1 MVEGP
6 DIASAKRSMR
16 RAYSATVAGFAGK
29 SAASSAIVSNLTSS
43 ELYSSAL
50 MLVCFMPMECEPNIM
65 PLMMHWLKVGRRL
78 LLPAFDHDRKCYA
91 LAEVKG
97 FNERYLTKGKYGI
110 LEPREEI
117 PRQQPPYPFSAPALW
132 LVPGIAFTRTGR
144 RLGRGGG
151 FYDRLLEGSSGV
163 KIGVCFDCQLAESL
177 PVTRQDITMDY
188 ILTESCLTKC
198 TRQAFASPTNQ

>member
-1 MVEGP
+1 MVEGS
-6 DIASAKRSMR
+6 DIVSAKRAMR
-16 RAYSATVAGFAGK
+16 RAYSATVTDFAGK
-29 SAASSAIVSNLTSS
+29 DAASSAIVSNLTSS

-78 LLPAFDHDRKCYA
+78 LLPAFDCAKECYA

-110 LEPREEI
+110 LEPSEEI
-117 PRQQPPYPFSAPALW
+117 PRQQPPYTFSAPTLW
-132 LVPGIAFTRTGR
+132 LVPGIAFTRTGL

-151 FYDRLLEGSSGV
+151 FYDRLLEGSSSV
-163 KIGVCFDCQLAESL
+163 KIGVCFDCQLADSL
-177 PVTRQDITMDY
+177 PVTRHDATMDH
-188 ILTESCLTKC
+188 ILTESCITKC
-198 TRQAFASPTNQ
+198 TRQAIASPTNQ